1 MENVIPNRTPLVE
14 FSRDKMIELVKSFSM
29 EKLAAFLDVTD
40 LSADTQAPK
49 MAKMVKWAKDYGCAS
64 VCVNPVEGS
73 DILPE
78 LCKGSKIKECYVIDF
93 PLGKVDIELKA
104 EMTSHTVKKSRT
116 IRGEGNG
123 NIELD
128 MVINVGR
135 FKKDWAY
142 TLEEINAVCEAADGE
157 HVKVIVRSAEMSE
170 KEVYQVS
177 EIVASSRA
185 DFIKNSTGM
194 DAVKQIYPPNTQ
206 NVVDSVQS
214 AGGILQPC
222 ITSIPENDS
231 RDLIT
236 IGPNPVKTKA
246 YINLHIIEAGDIE
259 LSIYNLTGQKVLDN
273 GPAYYYPGD
282 YTITA
287 DLTGKP
293 KGFYFVQ
300 LKDKSG
306 KIKTKKII
314 LSE

>member
-1 MENVIPNRTPLVE
+1 LQAAYTEFGCNDGNVFFMGIDKGNTNANVIY
-14 FSRDKMIELVKSFSM
+14 FD
-29 EKLAAFLDVTD
+29 
-40 LSADTQAPK
+40 
-49 MAKMVKWAKDYGCAS
+49 S
-64 VCVNPVEGS
+64 VAGIQYPGISGTEG
-73 DILPE
+73 
-78 LCKGSKIKECYVIDF
+78 G
-93 PLGKVDIELKA
+93 G
-104 EMTSHTVKKSRT
+104 
-116 IRGEGNG
+116 
-123 NIELD
+123 
-128 MVINVGR
+128 
-135 FKKDWAY
+135 
-142 TLEEINAVCEAADGE
+142 NAVHLVYNVQATPTI
-157 HVKVIVRSAEMSE
+157 VVITPD
-170 KEVYQVS
+170 KL
-177 EIVASSRA
+177 I
-185 DFIKNSTGM
+185 
-194 DAVKQIYPPNTQ
+194 AVKQIYPPNTQ